1 MGQRA
6 NGLTAPDMA
15 DPYRAQSSTAVVR
28 ADRDGEQE
36 SGRER
41 KEQREEQHEEDPVEI
56 EQEIEDL
63 RTELTA
69 LVREIDRRRHDAL
82 DIRLQL
88 RRNGPTILVAL
99 GAVALVIVGASTL
112 ASYRRRRRDSVQM
125 RAANLLR
132 AFTILSREDPDR
144 LLHRSPD
151 ARSAALAALA
161 KVAGTAG
168 RRVIQ
173 NAM

>member
-6 NGLTAPDMA
+6 NGLSASDLPPPVGAGAAPVDVEREAEAKQDSEREA
-15 DPYRAQSSTAVVR
+15 D
-28 ADRDGEQE
+28 QE
-36 SGRER
+36 AER
-41 KEQREEQHEEDPVEI
+41 PPVEI

-63 RTELTA
+63 RAELTT
-69 LVREIDRRRHDAL
+69 LVREIDRRRHEAL
-82 DIRLQL
+82 DLRLQL
-88 RRNGPTILVAL
+88 RRHGPTIVIGL
-99 GAVALVIVGASTL
+99 GAVALTFVAASSL
-112 ASYRRRRRDSVQM
+112 ASYRRRRRDTVQM

-132 AFTILSREDPDR
+132 AFAILSREDPDR
-144 LLHRSPD
+144 LLHRTPD

-173 NAM
+173 SAM